1 MAIRAGQLTLVAT
14 LALSNIGHYLGTLAT
29 LACVGTLA
37 TLACVHDVTQDH
49 PLLLGD

>member
-1 MAIRAGQLTLVAT
+1 MAIRTGKLTLVT
-14 LALSNIGHYLGTLAT
+14 TSNVGHYLGTLAT